1 MWEGPQSCYCYY
13 CQRLVPFN
21 PQLLPGHRLSLWRF
35 RFLFTDNDGLENLEL
50 VNEDVSSDESDEYLK
65 SELESISQYILHFS
79 LSRSKCCCWEW
90 ARRSLSV
97 MQ

>member
-1 MWEGPQSCYCYY
+1 
-13 CQRLVPFN
+13 
-21 PQLLPGHRLSLWRF
+21 
-35 RFLFTDNDGLENLEL
+35 LENLEL